1 MTPELRER
9 LRQAASAPVLL
20 VGTDYDGT
28 LSPIVDRPEDAR
40 PLRESIVALQALAE
54 MPQTH
59 VAVISGRA
67 LRQLAEMTGLP
78 EAVHLVGSHGSE
90 FDPDFAAR
98 LTPAQVALR
107 ERLLEEL
114 RAIAQDHPGA
124 TIEEKPA
131 SVAFHY
137 RNVDDGSKD
146 AAAKRVEDG
155 PASVEGVIVKRGKM
169 VIELCVTPVS
179 KGDAFERI
187 RHRVGAAAAVFLG
200 DDITDEDAF
209 KTLQGPDVGVKV
221 GEGETAAQFRIAT
234 VEDVARLL
242 ADLAEMRE
250 EWLRGSAATP
260 IERFSFLSDNRTAVL
275 VAPDATIVWMC
286 APRADSSSL
295 FAYLLGGETGGWF
308 SVRAA
313 NETEQAIEQRY
324 VDNSLVLETRW
335 SAFTVTDYLD
345 ASAGRPSQRAGR
357 VDLLRVLDG
366 EGDVRIEFAPRL
378 DFGRERTA
386 IRAISGGLQ
395 VEDIQDQITLLS
407 KGVEWTI
414 ERRGVSDV
422 AIGTVTLVEG
432 SPITL
437 ELRYGAG
444 PGNNTLPEPQRREHT
459 IRAWSSWAATLRLPS
474 VEPDLIRRSALT
486 IKGLCYGPTGAILAA
501 ATTSLPEHIGGVRNW
516 DYRYCWL
523 RDGAMSASALVQLG
537 SIAEAMRFVDW
548 LLDVLDRTE
557 SPERLHPLYTVTG
570 HELGP
575 EASISELAGYR
586 GSRPVRIGNAASRQV
601 QIDVFG
607 PIVDLVYRL
616 DEAGAPIS
624 SEHWRLVEAMVF
636 AVQRRWNEPDHGI
649 WEVRGPRRHHVF
661 SRLQC
666 WVAADR
672 GAKLAERFLGHAR
685 PDWVALR
692 DRIAA
697 DIDANAWSEELGAF
711 PAAYDLHEADAAVL
725 PIGLCGLV
733 DPTSDRF
740 VKTVDVIERTLRYG
754 PGVYRYRYDDGLPG
768 PEGAFHLCTS
778 WLIRS
783 YIAVG
788 RIDDARSLFKD
799 MVALAGPTGLLPEQY
814 GPRTK
819 RSLGNHPQ
827 AFSHLG
833 LIEAALALEHAEER
847 G

>member
-1 MTPELRER
+1 
-9 LRQAASAPVLL
+9 VLL

-78 EAVHLVGSHGSE
+78 ESVHLVGSHGSE

-98 LTPAQVALR
+98 LTPAQVAMR
-107 ERLLEEL
+107 ERLLDEL
-114 RAIAQDHPGA
+114 RAIAQDHPGS

-146 AAAKRVEDG
+146 AVAKRVEDG
-155 PASVEGVIVKRGKM
+155 PASVDDVIVKRGKM

-187 RHRVGAAAAVFLG
+187 RHRVGAAAAIFLG

-221 GEGETAAQFRIAT
+221 GEGETAAQFRIGT

-275 VAPDATIVWMC
+275 VAPDGNIVWMC

-313 NETEQAIEQRY
+313 SETEQAIEQQY
-324 VDNSLVLETRW
+324 LDDSLVLETRW
-335 SAFTVTDYLD
+335 NSFTVTDYLD

-357 VDLLRVLDG
+357 VDLLRVLEG

-386 IRAISGGLQ
+386 IKAINGGLQ
-395 VEDIQDQITLLS
+395 VEDTHDQITLLS

-422 AIGTVTLVEG
+422 AIGKATLVEG
-432 SPITL
+432 APITL

-444 PGNNTLPEPQRREHT
+444 PGNNTLPEPQRREQT
-459 IRAWSSWAATLRLPS
+459 KRIWSSWASTLRLPS

-486 IKGLCYGPTGAILAA
+486 LKGLCYGPTGAILAA

-537 SIAEAMRFVDW
+537 SIAEGMRFVDW
-548 LLDVLDRTE
+548 LLDVVDRTE

-607 PIVDLVYRL
+607 PVVDLVHRL

-624 SEHWRLVEAMVF
+624 SEHWRLVEAMVL
-636 AVQRRWNEPDHGI
+636 AVQRR
-649 WEVRGPRRHHVF
+649 
-661 SRLQC
+661 
-666 WVAADR
+666 
-672 GAKLAERFLGHAR
+672 AKLAERFLGHAR

-692 DRIAA
+692 DQIAA
-697 DIDANAWSEELGAF
+697 DIEANGWSEELGAF

-733 DPTSDRF
+733 DPRSDRF
-740 VKTVDVIERTLRYG
+740 TKTVEVIERALRYG

-788 RIDDARSLFKD
+788 RIDDARSLFRD

-833 LIEAALALEHAEER
+833 LIEAALALEHAEVR

>member
-40 PLRESIVALQALAE
+40 PVRESIVALQALAE

-78 EAVHLVGSHGSE
+78 ESVHLVGSHGSE
-90 FDPDFAAR
+90 YDPDFAAR

-107 ERLLEEL
+107 ERLLDEL
-114 RAIAQDHPGA
+114 RAISRDYPGS

-137 RNVDDGSKD
+137 RNVEAGARDD
-146 AAAKRVEDG
+146 AARRVDEG
-155 PASVEGVIVKRGKM
+155 PALAEGVIVKRGKM

-179 KGDAFERI
+179 KGVAFERI
-187 RHRVGAAAAVFLG
+187 RHRVGAGAAIFLG

-209 KTLQGPDVGVKV
+209 ETLQGPDIGVKV
-221 GEGETAAQFRIAT
+221 GEGETAAQFRIGT

-242 ADLAEMRE
+242 AEVAEMRE
-250 EWLRGSAATP
+250 EWLRGSQATP
-260 IERFSFLSDNRTAVL
+260 IERFSFLSDNRTAAL
-275 VAPDATIVWMC
+275 VSPDGNIVWMC

-295 FAYLLGGETGGWF
+295 FAHLLGGETGGWF

-313 NETEQAIEQRY
+313 SETASPVGQRY
-324 VDNSLVLETRW
+324 IDDSLVLETRW
-335 SAFTVTDYLD
+335 DGFTVTDYLD

-357 VDLLRVLDG
+357 VDLLRAIEG

-386 IRAISGGLQ
+386 IKRINGGLQ
-395 VEDIQDQITLLS
+395 VEDTHDQITLLA
-407 KGVEWTI
+407 KGVEWAI

-422 AIGTVTLVEG
+422 AIGRVSLTG
-432 SPITL
+432 NAPILL

-444 PGNNTLPEPQRREHT
+444 PGNNTLPESQRREQT
-459 IRAWSSWAATLRLPS
+459 RRIWSTWASTLRLPS
-474 VEPDLIRRSALT
+474 IETELVRRSALT
-486 IKGLCYGPTGAILAA
+486 LKGLCYGPTGAILAA

-523 RDGAMSASALVQLG
+523 RDAAMSASALVQLG

-548 LLDVLDRTE
+548 ILDVLDRTE

-575 EASISELAGYR
+575 EATIAELAGYR
-586 GSRPVRIGNAASRQV
+586 GSRPVRVGNAASRQV

-607 PIVDLVYRL
+607 PVVDLVYRL

-624 SEHWRLVEAMVF
+624 SEHWRLVEAMVL
-636 AVQRRWNEPDHGI
+636 AVQRRWNEADHGI

-692 DRIAA
+692 DEIAD
-697 DIDANAWSEELGAF
+697 DINANGWSEELGAF

-725 PIGLCGLV
+725 PIGLCGLIE
-733 DPTSDRF
+733 PTSDRF
-740 VKTVDVIERTLRYG
+740 VRTVEVIERTLRLG

-788 RIDDARSLFKD
+788 RIDDARSLFRD
-799 MVALAGPTGLLPEQY
+799 LVALAGPTGLLPEQY

-833 LIEAALALEHAEER
+833 LIEAALALEGA